1 MASSYIHMCRLES
14 MFCMEWMSGRA
25 ARSLR
30 DLQLYVK
37 VTELHSLP
45 LAAEPSRCV
54 GAGCT
59 FSAFCVPRT
68 APRHYQWSVSGS

>member
-1 MASSYIHMCRLES
+1 
-14 MFCMEWMSGRA
+14 MFRMEWMSGRA

-30 DLQLYVK
+30 DLQLK
-37 VTELHSLP
+37 VTKLHSSLF
-45 LAAEPSRCV
+45 AVEPSRCV